1 MAYEDLF
8 EKLLTAETEDVVTRA
23 LQDHGLDDFSDEHWT
38 PYGGQE
44 NNYGIVGAQQ
54 ADPLGALVEKII
66 NSIDSVLMR
75 ECYVRKLDPFGKD
88 VPQSMAAAAE
98 KFLGVP
104 DGNLARISAV
114 QRTTLA
120 ESSISIIFT
129 GNKPKQGNPC
139 LFVVDA
145 GEGQYPADFGSTLV
159 SLMRSNKLRIP
170 FVQGKFNM
178 GGSGSLLYCSPR
190 RNYQLV
196 ASRRNTAISN
206 GKTSKWG
213 FTIVRSRPPREGERA
228 TRFEYLTPGGSVAE
242 IEHDEV
248 VVLPCSENKPYRSG
262 HKSGTILKLY
272 EYDVRERTV
281 ATADFFRSL
290 SLKLWSVAVPVRII
304 DTRGYDVHTPR
315 VTFSGMNIRLEED
328 KSDVLEEG
336 FPCSFTLNV
345 PGVGKLEG
353 RICLFKPGTDLAK
366 WVTAREAIIYTLNG
380 QAHGSITRD
389 FFSRKSVDLSWIQR
403 QLLISI
409 DCSQVSNEVRDRL
422 FMTSRD
428 RTREVAEKRLIE
440 DTLAAFLRKHTGL
453 RQWNERRRLQTIE
466 DKLANESQSIELFEQ
481 LVKQNPALAE
491 ILGLGLKVR
500 IPQPGVVPTPEFK
513 GRQYPSYLRVADSK
527 SGKPFEKEC
536 PQNSFCRIV
545 LETDAEND
553 YLQRAIDPGVLL
565 VEPSDALRSDHLF
578 NGRLEIQL
586 EPGPSRPPG
595 TLVPVT
601 VKLSSPDA
609 ADGYFQVEGQLKVLP
624 LAPTVVKPPPPPKP
638 PRTAAAALPEIR
650 EIYKDKWSE
659 DFEINGEEDV
669 VTIMRDGDNVSSLV
683 NMDNRHLRSYL
694 HANAKRTEEIK
705 NIYKLSVTMMG
716 LWLED
721 QVKKNEIEE
730 DKRRSIANS
739 LGRLLLP
746 MIDSLGAKLVEIE
759 KSL

>member
-8 EKLLTAETEDVVTRA
+8 EKLLRAETEDVVTQA
-23 LQDHGLDDFSDEHWT
+23 LAASGFGTFSDNDWT

-75 ECYVRKLDPFGKD
+75 ECYARKLDPYGED
-88 VPQSMAAAAE
+88 VPSSMTAAAE
-98 KFLGVP
+98 IFLGVP
-104 DGNLARISAV
+104 DGNLARISPV
-114 QRTTLA
+114 QRTALA
-120 ESSISIIFT
+120 KSNISIIFT

-139 LFVVDA
+139 LFVVDS
-145 GEGQYPADFGSTLV
+145 GEGQHPASFGSTLV

-196 ASRRNTAISN
+196 VSRRNTAIVN
-206 GKTSKWG
+206 GEHSKWG
-213 FTIVRSRPPREGERA
+213 FTIVRSRPPQEGERA
-228 TRFEYLTPGGSVAE
+228 TRFEYLTPNGSVAE
-242 IEHDEV
+242 LELDEV
-248 VVLPCSENKPYRSG
+248 MVMPCADNKPYRLG

-272 EYDVRERTV
+272 EYDVRERTI
-281 ATADFFRSL
+281 ATADFFRAL
-290 SLKLWSVAVPVRII
+290 CLKLWSVAVPVQVV

-336 FPCSFTLNV
+336 FPCGFTLNV
-345 PGVGKLEG
+345 AGVGKLEG
-353 RICLFKPGTDLAK
+353 RICLFKSGTDLSK

-389 FFSRKSVDLSWIQR
+389 FFGRKSVDLSWIQR
-403 QLLISI
+403 QLLVSV
-409 DCSQVSNEVRDRL
+409 DCSKISNEVRDRL

-428 RTREVAEKRLIE
+428 RTREVAEKRMIE
-440 DTLAAFLRKHTGL
+440 DTLADFLRKHPGL
-453 RQWNERRRLQTIE
+453 RNWNERRRLQTIE
-466 DKLANESQSIELFEQ
+466 DKLAGESQSIELFEQ

-500 IPQPGVVPTPEFK
+500 IPRPGTVPTTEFK
-513 GRQYPSYLRVADSK
+513 GFQYPTYLRSAESK
-527 SGKPFEKEC
+527 DNSPFQKQC
-536 PQNSFCRIV
+536 PQNSYCRLV

-553 YLQRAIDPGVLL
+553 YLKRAIDPGDL
-565 VEPSDALRSDHLF
+565 VIEPDDILRNQHLF
-578 NGRLEIQL
+578 DGRLEIQL
-586 EPGPSRPPG
+586 EPGPNRAKG
-595 TLVPVT
+595 AMVPVS
-601 VKLSSPDA
+601 VRLSSPEA
-609 ADGYFQVEGQLKVLP
+609 QEGYFEVRGMLEV
-624 LAPTVVKPPPPPKP
+624 LAPAGPTVKPPPPPKP
-638 PRTAAAALPEIR
+638 PKTSTAGLPEIR
-650 EIYKDKWSE
+650 EIYQDKWS
-659 DFEINGEEDV
+659 DDIEISSEEDIV
-669 VTIMRDGDNVSSLV
+669 KIMHDQNAVSSLV
-683 NMDNRHLRSYL
+683 NMDNRHLRVYL
-694 HANAKRTEEIK
+694 RANAKRAEEIK
-705 NIYKLSVTMMG
+705 NIYKLSATIMG

-721 QVKKNEIEE
+721 QVKKEEIED

-746 MIDSLGAKLVEIE
+746 MIDSLGAKLAEIE
-759 KSL
+759 RAA